1 MSADKLFNCQLH
13 PLGTPGMT
21 NQWLKDQGLLSV
33 KELWINLHYRAA
45 ACLIMVA
52 PYKSYRNPS
61 VANGS

>member
-33 KELWINLHYRAA
+33 KELWINLH
-45 ACLIMVA
+45 
-52 PYKSYRNPS
+52 
-61 VANGS
+61 